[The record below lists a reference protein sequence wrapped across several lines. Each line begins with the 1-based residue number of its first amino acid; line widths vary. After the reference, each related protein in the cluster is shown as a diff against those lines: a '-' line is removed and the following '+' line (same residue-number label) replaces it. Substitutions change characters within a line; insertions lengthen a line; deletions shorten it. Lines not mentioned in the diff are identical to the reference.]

1 MWGSPFCV
9 AITCQHGE
17 VAKSAQPPSPL
28 FGTLLLSI
36 ERSFIWD
43 LASKRHILRF
53 EPHRKASELPPRGP
67 YVAFSPDGLTWATG
81 GNDETLKLWDR
92 TTFRLL
98 HECHGVSRWV
108 VGLAFSP
115 DGSVVAAADASGT
128 KLWATATGKLLGTLP
143 SDWRWSWD
151 VAISPGG
158 KTVAS
163 AQSRGVR
170 LFDLASQTMI
180 DAFPAHWGTLTSIA
194 FCPTDSLLASAGYDR
209 AIRLWNHSPSSGSPS
224 AVRLLNSFREPLPV
238 FTVQD
243 DRLAIAAKES
253 HALYI
258 WNTNPSELV
267 AQITGAA
274 GLNEPWKMNSI
285 AYLPDGDRLVTVGE
299 SGRLVLWTVDE
310 GGQRLHKEETE
321 IVGFPKDLWW
331 PRLAVSSDG
340 QRIAAFD
347 DGHVSLFDGEKLTR
361 SGRFE
366 SSDGAVRRFES
377 SDGAVRT
384 FAFYPG
390 QPILAVGTDNGQLVL
405 WDIEKQETLASFSHG
420 KSRILGL
427 AFSPDGRT
435 LVSTSEDS
443 TVKLW
448 NVENVDS
455 VTEVRTLTSHTAV
468 VFSADFSPPDGKWLV
483 TSGGVHDFDD
493 TDVCWQ
499 VGKPGEVKIWE
510 VASGRLLADVDA
522 PDMCAFDARFC
533 DGGKRLVVRSA
544 QKINVWDIAQVLEA
558 ASDPNR

>member
-1 MWGSPFCV
+1 
-9 AITCQHGE
+9 
-17 VAKSAQPPSPL
+17 
-28 FGTLLLSI
+28 
-36 ERSFIWD
+36 
-43 LASKRHILRF
+43 
-53 EPHRKASELPPRGP
+53 
-67 YVAFSPDGLTWATG
+67 
-81 GNDETLKLWDR
+81 
-92 TTFRLL
+92 
-98 HECHGVSRWV
+98 
-108 VGLAFSP
+108 
-115 DGSVVAAADASGT
+115 
-128 KLWATATGKLLGTLP
+128 
-143 SDWRWSWD
+143 
-151 VAISPGG
+151 VAISPDG

-170 LFDLASQTMI
+170 IFDLASQTMI
-180 DAFPAHWGTLTSIA
+180 DAFPAHWDTLNSVV
-194 FCPTDSLLASAGYDR
+194 FCPTAPLLATAGDD
-209 AIRLWNHSPSSGSPS
+209 H
-224 AVRLLNSFREPLPV
+224 AVRLWSLSGPSLM
-238 FTVQD
+238 
-243 DRLAIAAKES
+243 
-253 HALYI
+253 
-258 WNTNPSELV
+258 NTNHSELV
-267 AQITGAA
+267 ARITGAD
-274 GLNEPWKMNSI
+274 GLNEPWKLNSL
-285 AYLPDGDRLVTVGE
+285 AYLPDGNRLVTVGE
-299 SGRLVLWTVDE
+299 NGRLVLWTVDE
-310 GGQRLHKEETE
+310 GGQRLHEEVVDTAR
-321 IVGFPKDLWW
+321 FPGDFFQPCLV
-331 PRLAVSSDG
+331 VSSDG

-361 SGRFE
+361 SG
-366 SSDGAVRRFES
+366 RFES

-420 KSRILGL
+420 RSRILGL

-493 TDVCWQ
+493 TNVCWQ